1 MPIVLVTVGI
11 GIIIICLGYVA
22 KRVWNNMKRD
32 LEDMLD

>member
-1 MPIVLVTVGI
+1 MSIVLATIGI
-11 GIIIICLGYVA
+11 GIIICLGYVA